1 MHVLLVTDA
10 FPPICGGSGWSTY
23 ELARGLRRAGHDIT
37 IVRPRPGQPTGETRT
52 TFEDFT
58 VREVG
63 SYAPG
68 LPFVRNYF
76 KNERLQRT
84 LGAYLEP
91 LIRDE
96 RIDIVH
102 GQHLLSAPGAIRAA
116 RRMHVP
122 VVVTVRDYWP
132 VCYWSDLIHDYDA
145 DSLCPACSSGMML
158 TCIRPRAKRL
168 APLANAAIPYMT
180 RNLEW
185 RRRTLSEA
193 DAVIAVSS
201 AIARDLRA
209 RAPELARTRLELIP
223 NPVDVQRIRSAAQT
237 VPPDIRRPYAIYIGK
252 LAPNKGSH
260 KLIPAINAANLTWPI
275 IVVGDGPGR
284 AEAEAAA
291 KASGRDVRFTGWLTR
306 EDALSW
312 LAHASML
319 IFPSHGPES
328 LSRVLLEASALGVA
342 TAAMETGGT
351 RDIIAHEATGLL
363 SSNVNELSQHIAR
376 LADSATMR
384 ARLGA
389 NAKQLIDQ
397 RFDSRAVV
405 QRVTALYQDLMT
417 GSRSGAGGGVRSRPA
432 HA

>member
-1 MHVLLVTDA
+1 
-10 FPPICGGSGWSTY
+10 
-23 ELARGLRRAGHDIT
+23 
-37 IVRPRPGQPTGETRT
+37 
-52 TFEDFT
+52 
-58 VREVG
+58 
-63 SYAPG
+63 
-68 LPFVRNYF
+68 
-76 KNERLQRT
+76 
-84 LGAYLEP
+84 
-91 LIRDE
+91 
-96 RIDIVH
+96 
-102 GQHLLSAPGAIRAA
+102 
-116 RRMHVP
+116 
-122 VVVTVRDYWP
+122 
-132 VCYWSDLIHDYDA
+132 VCYWSDLIHDYNA

-168 APLANAAIPYMT
+168 APLASAAIPYMT

-193 DAVIAVSS
+193 SAVIAVSS
-201 AIARDLRA
+201 AIARDMRA
-209 RAPELARTRLELIP
+209 RAPELARTRIELIP

-237 VPPDIRRPYAIYIGK
+237 VAPDDIRRPYAIYIGK

-260 KLIPAINAANLTWPI
+260 KLIPAIDAAGLTWPVV
-275 IVVGDGPGR
+275 VVGDGPGR
-284 AEAEAAA
+284 DEAEAAA
-291 KASGRDVRFTGWLTR
+291 RASGRDVRFTGWLTR
-306 EDALSW
+306 EAALTW

-328 LSRVLLEASALGVA
+328 LSRVLLEASALGIA

-363 SSNVNELSQHIAR
+363 SSNVSELSEHIAR
-376 LADSATMR
+376 LAGSATLR

-405 QRVTALYQDLMT
+405 QRITALYQELMT
-417 GSRSGAGGGVRSRPA
+417 ASRSGAGGGVRSRAA

>member
-1 MHVLLVTDA
+1 
-10 FPPICGGSGWSTY
+10 
-23 ELARGLRRAGHDIT
+23 
-37 IVRPRPGQPTGETRT
+37 
-52 TFEDFT
+52 
-58 VREVG
+58 
-63 SYAPG
+63 
-68 LPFVRNYF
+68 
-76 KNERLQRT
+76 
-84 LGAYLEP
+84 
-91 LIRDE
+91 
-96 RIDIVH
+96 
-102 GQHLLSAPGAIRAA
+102 
-116 RRMHVP
+116 
-122 VVVTVRDYWP
+122 
-132 VCYWSDLIHDYDA
+132 
-145 DSLCPACSSGMML
+145 MML
-158 TCIRPRAKRL
+158 KCIRPRAKRF
-168 APLANAAIPYMT
+168 APIASAAIPYMT

-185 RRRTLSEA
+185 RRRTLGEA
-193 DAVIAVSS
+193 SAVIAVSS

-209 RAPELARTRLELIP
+209 RAPELAGTRLELIP
-223 NPVDVQRIRSAAQT
+223 NPVDVQRIRTAAQT

-260 KLIPAINAANLTWPI
+260 KLMPAINAANLTWPI

-291 KASGRDVRFTGWLTR
+291 KASGRDVRFTGWLSR

-319 IFPSHGPES
+319 LFPSHGPES

-342 TAAMETGGT
+342 AAAMETGGT

-363 SSNVNELSQHIAR
+363 SSSVDEFSEHIAR
-376 LADSATMR
+376 LANSATLR

-389 NAKQLIDQ
+389 NARQLIDQ

-405 QRVTALYQDLMT
+405 QRVTTLYQDLMT